1 MFDRYRRPLSA
12 LLLAAAIPAL
22 AAFAADKS
30 KTKSDDTTT
39 PSYEQPQPTV
49 ETLDL
54 TMYQRIREEGL
65 MHSHIMEYGSALA
78 DDIGPRLTGS
88 PNMAKANAW
97 TRDQLTAMGCVNA
110 HLEDWGEFGM
120 GWQQLNT
127 WVRMT
132 SPDTAIFI
140 AQATPWSS
148 STNGPV
154 SGEAVAVNIQTDA
167 DFDQYKGKL
176 AGKIVLLGEMREV
189 PPVDKALFERYT
201 DKELEEIAQYPVTDR
216 GAADMQTR
224 LRAYLQRYK
233 LVDKIAQFLA
243 DEKAAAIIRPSRDGK
258 NGGGSGGTIFDDN
271 GAALGRQ
278 PYLADHKV
286 KVPVVVM
293 AIENYGRVFRLLQAH
308 VPVTIE
314 MDVETKFT
322 GDHEHGFDTVAEI
335 PGTDPKLKDEVVM
348 VGGHLDSWIAGTG
361 ATDNGAG
368 SIVAMEVM
376 RILNSLGVKPRRT
389 IRIVLWSGEEEG
401 LFGSRGYV
409 KQHFGYAT
417 PLATPDQAALP
428 EFMRKTGPLELK
440 PEQKLLSGYFNVDN
454 GSGQIRGVYLQE
466 NAAIAPIFAQWI
478 APLKDLGVT
487 TISMRNTGGTDHLSF
502 DAVGIP
508 GFQFI
513 QDNLDYESRTHH
525 SNQDVFERLQPGD
538 LKQIATVE
546 AIFVYN
552 TAMRDQMLPRKP
564 LPHPE
569 LRDKQTAPLE
579 NLFLGAVPPSDD
591 KK

>member
-1 MFDRYRRPLSA
+1 MLDCCRRPVSA
-12 LLLAAAIPAL
+12 LLLTFAIPAFT
-22 AAFAADKS
+22 AFAADKD
-30 KTKSDDTTT
+30 KAKAKAEDTT
-39 PSYEQPQPTV
+39 PSYEQPQPAT
-49 ETLDL
+49 ENLDL
-54 TMYQRIREEGL
+54 SMYQRIREEGL
-65 MHSHIMEYGSALA
+65 MHSKVMEYASALS

-132 SPDTAIFI
+132 APDIAVFI
-140 AQATPWSS
+140 AQATPWSP
-148 STNGPV
+148 STNGTV
-154 SGEAVAVNIQTDA
+154 SGEAIYVNIQNDT

-189 PPVDKALFERYT
+189 PAVDKALFERYT
-201 DKELEEIAQYPVTDR
+201 DKELEELAQYPVNDR
-216 GAADMQTR
+216 AAADMQAR
-224 LRAYLQRYK
+224 LRNYMQRTRM
-233 LVDKIAQFLA
+233 VDKIAEFLA
-243 DEKAAAIIRPSRDGK
+243 DQKAAAVIRPSRDGK
-258 NGGGSGGTIFDDN
+258 DGGGSGGIIFDDN

-278 PYLADHKV
+278 PYLADHRV
-286 KVPVVVM
+286 KLPVVVM
-293 AIENYGRVFRLLQAH
+293 AIESYGRVYRLLEAH
-308 VPVTIE
+308 VPVTLE
-314 MDVETKFT
+314 MDVETRFT

-335 PGTDPKLKDEVVM
+335 PGSDPKLKDEVVM

-368 SIVAMEVM
+368 SVVAMEVM
-376 RILNSLGVKPRRT
+376 RILNALQVKPRRT
-389 IRIVLWSGEEEG
+389 IRIALWSGEEQG
-401 LFGSRGYV
+401 LYGSRGYV
-409 KQHFGYAT
+409 KQHFGYAA
-417 PLATPDQAALP
+417 PLNTPDQAQLP
-428 EFMRKTGPLELK
+428 EFMRKTGPLEIK
-440 PEQKLLSGYFNVDN
+440 PEQKLISGYFNVDN
-454 GSGQIRGVYLQE
+454 GSGKIRGVYLQE

-478 APLKDLGVT
+478 APLRDLGVT
-487 TISMRNTGGTDHLSF
+487 TLSMRNTGGTDHLSF

-513 QDNLDYESRTHH
+513 QDGLEYESRTHH
-525 SNQDVFERLQPGD
+525 SNQDVYERLQASD

-552 TAMRDQMLPRKP
+552 AAMREQMLPRKP

-569 LRDKQTAPLE
+569 LRDQQNAPLP
-579 NLFLGAVPPSDD
+579 NLFPGAVREE

>member
-1 MFDRYRRPLSA
+1 MFDCCRRA
-12 LLLAAAIPAL
+12 LPAFLLIASIPV
-22 AAFAADKS
+22 FAADK
-30 KTKSDDTTT
+30 TKSKAPVEDNT
-39 PSYEQPQPTV
+39 PSYDQPQPAI
-49 ETLDL
+49 EKIDL

-65 MHSHIMEYGSALA
+65 QHSHVMEYASALT

-97 TRDQLTAMGCVNA
+97 TRDQLAAMGCVNA

-132 SPDTAIFI
+132 SPDTAVLI
-140 AQATPWSS
+140 AQATPWSP
-148 STNGPV
+148 STNGAV
-154 SGEAVAVNIQTDA
+154 SGEAVYVNIQEEK
-167 DFDQYKGKL
+167 DFDKYRGKL
-176 AGKIVLLGEMREV
+176 AGKIVFLGEMRDV
-189 PPVDKALFERYT
+189 PPVDKPLFERYSE
-201 DKELEEIAQYPVTDR
+201 KELEEIAQYPVSDR
-216 GAADMQTR
+216 EGRDMQAR
-224 LRAYLQRYK
+224 LRMYLQRYQ

-243 DEKAAAIIRPSRDGK
+243 DEKALAVVRPSRDGK
-258 NGGGSGGTIFDDN
+258 DGGGSGGTIFDDN

-293 AIENYGRVFRLLQAH
+293 AIENYGRVYRLLQAH

-322 GDHEHGFDTVAEI
+322 GEHEHGYDTIAEI
-335 PGTDPKLKDEVVM
+335 PGTDPKLKDEIVM

-368 SIVAMEVM
+368 SVVAMEVM
-376 RILNSLGVKPRRT
+376 RILKALDVHPRRT
-389 IRIVLWSGEEEG
+389 IRIALWSGEEEG

-409 KQHFGYAT
+409 KQHFGFAP
-417 PLATPDQAALP
+417 PLETPDQKALP
-428 EFMRKTGPLELK
+428 EFLRKTGPLEIK
-440 PEQKLLSGYFNVDN
+440 PEQKLVSAYFNVDN
-454 GSGQIRGVYLQE
+454 GSGRIRGVYLQE
-466 NAAIAPIFAQWI
+466 NAAVAPIFAQWI

-487 TISMRNTGGTDHLSF
+487 TLSMRNTGGTDHLSF

-513 QDNLDYESRTHH
+513 QDDLDYESRTHH
-525 SNQDVFERLQPGD
+525 SNMDTYERLQAAD

-552 TAMRDQMLPRKP
+552 AAMRDQMLPRKP

-569 LRDKQTAPLE
+569 LRDKQNAPIPD
-579 NLFLGAVPPSDD
+579 LFPGAVPPA
-591 KK
+591 KEQK

>member
-1 MFDRYRRPLSA
+1 MRFQNPFRVRFALLLCFSLPLSA
-12 LLLAAAIPAL
+12 
-22 AAFAADKS
+22 FAAEKNTEKNKDKQ
-30 KTKSDDTTT
+30 KTAADADK
-39 PSYEQPQPTV
+39 PSYELPQPAK
-49 ETLDL
+49 ENIDY
-54 TMYQRIREEGL
+54 TMYQRIRDEGIT
-65 MHSHIMEYGSALA
+65 HSHVMDFASALA
-78 DDIGPRLTGS
+78 DGIGPRLTGS
-88 PNMAKANAW
+88 PNLQKANEW
-97 TRDQLTAMGCVNA
+97 TRDQLTAMGCSNA

-154 SGEAVAVNIQTDA
+154 SGEAVSVNIQTDA

-271 GAALGRQ
+271 
-278 PYLADHKV
+278 V

-348 VGGHLDSWIAGTG
+348 VGAHLDSWIAGTG
-361 ATDNGAG
+361 AT
-368 SIVAMEVM
+368 
-376 RILNSLGVKPRRT
+376 
-389 IRIVLWSGEEEG
+389 
-401 LFGSRGYV
+401 
-409 KQHFGYAT
+409 
-417 PLATPDQAALP
+417 
-428 EFMRKTGPLELK
+428 
-440 PEQKLLSGYFNVDN
+440 
-454 GSGQIRGVYLQE
+454 
-466 NAAIAPIFAQWI
+466 
-478 APLKDLGVT
+478 
-487 TISMRNTGGTDHLSF
+487 
-502 DAVGIP
+502 
-508 GFQFI
+508 
-513 QDNLDYESRTHH
+513 
-525 SNQDVFERLQPGD
+525 
-538 LKQIATVE
+538 
-546 AIFVYN
+546 
-552 TAMRDQMLPRKP
+552 
-564 LPHPE
+564 
-569 LRDKQTAPLE
+569 
-579 NLFLGAVPPSDD
+579 
-591 KK
+591 

>member
-1 MFDRYRRPLSA
+1 MFNSCRRPLA
-12 LLLAAAIPAL
+12 AMLLTIAIP
-22 AAFAADKS
+22 AFAADKT
-30 KTKSDDTTT
+30 KTKSATEDTS
-39 PSYEQPQPTV
+39 PSYDQPQPAT
-49 ETLDL
+49 ENLDL

-65 MHSHIMEYGSALA
+65 AHSKIMEYGSALA

-110 HLEDWGEFGM
+110 HLEDWGDFGM

-132 SPDTAIFI
+132 SPDTAVFI
-140 AQATPWSS
+140 AQATPWSP
-148 STNGPV
+148 STNGAV
-154 SGEAVAVNIQTDA
+154 SGEAINVNIQDDK

-176 AGKIVLLGEMREV
+176 AGKIVLLGEMRDV
-189 PPVDKALFERYT
+189 PPVDKALFERYS
-201 DKELEEIAQYPVTDR
+201 DKELEEIAEYPVNDR
-216 GAADMQTR
+216 GAADLQTR
-224 LRAYLQRYK
+224 LRAYMQRYK
-233 LVDKIAQFLA
+233 MVDKIAQFLS
-243 DEKAAAIIRPSRDGK
+243 DEKAAAVIRPSRDAK

-293 AIENYGRVFRLLQAH
+293 AIESYGRVFRLLQAH
-308 VPVTIE
+308 VPVTLE

-389 IRIVLWSGEEEG
+389 IRIALWSGEEQG
-401 LFGSRGYV
+401 LYGSRGYV
-409 KQHFGYAT
+409 KQHFGYAA
-417 PLATPDQAALP
+417 PLTTPDQSALP
-428 EFMRKTGPLELK
+428 EFMRKTGPLEVK
-440 PEQKLLSGYFNVDN
+440 PEQKLVSGYFNVDN
-454 GSGQIRGVYLQE
+454 GSGKIRGIYLQE
-466 NAAIAPIFAQWI
+466 NAAISPIFAQWT

-487 TISMRNTGGTDHLSF
+487 TISMQNTGGTDHLSF

-513 QDNLDYESRTHH
+513 QDPLDYESRTHH
-525 SNQDVFERLQPGD
+525 SNQDVFERLQPAD

-552 TAMRDQMLPRKP
+552 AAMRDQMLPRKP

-569 LRDKQTAPLE
+569 LRDQKNAPLP
-579 NLFLGAVPPSDD
+579 NLFPGAVPPTDE

>member
-22 AAFAADKS
+22 SAFAADKA
-30 KTKSDDTTT
+30 KTKSTDDTTT
-39 PSYEQPQPTV
+39 PSYEQPQPSV

-154 SGEAVAVNIQTDA
+154 SGEAISVNIQTDA

-201 DKELEEIAQYPVTDR
+201 DKELEEIAEYPVTDR
-216 GAADMQTR
+216 AAGDMQTR

-243 DEKAAAIIRPSRDGK
+243 DEKAAA
-258 NGGGSGGTIFDDN
+258 
-271 GAALGRQ
+271 
-278 PYLADHKV
+278 
-286 KVPVVVM
+286 
-293 AIENYGRVFRLLQAH
+293 
-308 VPVTIE
+308 
-314 MDVETKFT
+314 
-322 GDHEHGFDTVAEI
+322 
-335 PGTDPKLKDEVVM
+335 
-348 VGGHLDSWIAGTG
+348 
-361 ATDNGAG
+361 
-368 SIVAMEVM
+368 
-376 RILNSLGVKPRRT
+376 
-389 IRIVLWSGEEEG
+389 
-401 LFGSRGYV
+401 
-409 KQHFGYAT
+409 
-417 PLATPDQAALP
+417 
-428 EFMRKTGPLELK
+428 
-440 PEQKLLSGYFNVDN
+440 
-454 GSGQIRGVYLQE
+454 
-466 NAAIAPIFAQWI
+466 
-478 APLKDLGVT
+478 
-487 TISMRNTGGTDHLSF
+487 
-502 DAVGIP
+502 
-508 GFQFI
+508 
-513 QDNLDYESRTHH
+513 
-525 SNQDVFERLQPGD
+525 
-538 LKQIATVE
+538 
-546 AIFVYN
+546 
-552 TAMRDQMLPRKP
+552 
-564 LPHPE
+564 
-569 LRDKQTAPLE
+569 
-579 NLFLGAVPPSDD
+579 
-591 KK
+591 

>member
-1 MFDRYRRPLSA
+1 MFDRCRRPVSA
-12 LLLAAAIPAL
+12 LLLTVAIPAF
-22 AAFAADKS
+22 AAFAADKA
-30 KTKSDDTTT
+30 KTKAEDTT
-39 PSYEQPQPTV
+39 PSYEQPQPAT
-49 ETLDL
+49 ENLDL
-54 TMYQRIREEGL
+54 MMYQRIREEGL
-65 MHSHIMEYGSALA
+65 MHSKIMEYGSALT

-132 SPDTAIFI
+132 SPDTAVFI
-140 AQATPWSS
+140 AQATPWSP
-148 STNGPV
+148 STNGTV
-154 SGEAVAVNIQTDA
+154 SGEATYVNIQTDA

-176 AGKIVLLGEMREV
+176 AGKIVLLGEMRDV
-189 PPVDKALFERYT
+189 PPVDKVLFERYT
-201 DKELEEIAQYPVTDR
+201 DKELEELAQYPVT
-216 GAADMQTR
+216 GPGADMQAR
-224 LRAYLQRYK
+224 LRTYMQRYRMT
-233 LVDKIAQFLA
+233 DKIAQFLA
-243 DEKAAAIIRPSRDGK
+243 DEKAAAVIRPSRDGK

-293 AIENYGRVFRLLQAH
+293 AIESYGRVYRLLQAH
-308 VPVTIE
+308 VPVTLE

-376 RILNSLGVKPRRT
+376 RILNALQVRPRRT
-389 IRIVLWSGEEEG
+389 IRIALWSGEEQG
-401 LFGSRGYV
+401 LYGSRGYV
-409 KQHFGYAT
+409 KQHFGYAPPLNT
-417 PLATPDQAALP
+417 PEQAQLP
-428 EFMRKTGPLELK
+428 EFMRKTGPLEIK
-440 PEQKLLSGYFNVDN
+440 PEQRLLSGYFNVDN
-454 GSGQIRGVYLQE
+454 GSGKIRGVYLQE
-466 NAAIAPIFAQWI
+466 NAVIAPIFEQWI

-487 TISMRNTGGTDHLSF
+487 TLSMRNTGGTDHLSF

-525 SNQDVFERLQPGD
+525 SNQDVYERLQPGD

-552 TAMRDQMLPRKP
+552 AAMRDQMLPRKP

-569 LRDKQTAPLE
+569 LRDQQNAPLP
-579 NLFLGAVPPSDD
+579 NLFPGAVPPADE

>member
-1 MFDRYRRPLSA
+1 MPTLCRRT
-12 LLLAAAIPAL
+12 LLLLLIATVP
-22 AAFAADKS
+22 AFAPAFGADKS
-30 KTKSDDTTT
+30 KTKAEADV
-39 PSYEQPQPTV
+39 PAWEQPQPAV
-49 ETLDL
+49 ENIDY
-54 TMYQRIREEGL
+54 TMYARIREEGL
-65 MHSHIMEYGSALA
+65 QHSHVMEYGSALA

-110 HLEDWGEFGM
+110 HLDDWGEFGM

-132 SPDTAIFI
+132 SPDTAVFI
-140 AQATPWSS
+140 AQATPWSP

-154 SGEAVAVNIQTDA
+154 SGEAVYVNIQDEK

-189 PPVDKALFERYT
+189 PPVDKALFERYSE
-201 DKELEEIAQYPVTDR
+201 KELEDIAEYPTGDAR
-216 GAADMQTR
+216 GAADYQTR
-224 LRAYLQRYK
+224 LKAYIARSRMS
-233 LVDKIAQFLA
+233 DKIATFLA
-243 DEKAAAIIRPSRDGK
+243 DEKAAAVIRPSRDAK
-258 NGGGSGGTIFDDN
+258 DGGGSGGTIFDDN
-271 GAALGRQ
+271 GAALGRT
-278 PYLADHKV
+278 PYKRETAV

-293 AIENYGRVFRLLQAH
+293 AIESYGRVYRLLQAH

-322 GDHEHGFDTVAEI
+322 GDHEHGYDTIAEI
-335 PGTDPKLKDEVVM
+335 PGTDPELKDQVVM

-368 SIVAMEVM
+368 TIVAMEVM
-376 RILNSLGVKPRRT
+376 RILKALDVHPRRT
-389 IRIVLWSGEEEG
+389 IRIALWSGEEEG

-409 KQHFGYAT
+409 KEHFGYAAPLTT
-417 PLATPDQAALP
+417 PEQMALP
-428 EFMRKTGPLELK
+428 EFLRATGPLELK
-440 PEQKLLSGYFNVDN
+440 PDQKLISGYFNLDN
-454 GSGQIRGVYLQE
+454 GSGKVRGIYLQE
-466 NAAIAPIFAQWI
+466 NAAVLPIFTQWM

-487 TISMRNTGGTDHLSF
+487 TITMRNTGGTDHLSF

-513 QDNLDYESRTHH
+513 QDPLDYETRTHH

-538 LKQIATVE
+538 LKQAAVVE

-552 TAMRDQMLPRKP
+552 AAMRDQMLPRKP

-569 LRDKQTAPLE
+569 LRQQQTKPLPGV
-579 NLFLGAVPPSDD
+579 FPGAVEPSGV
-591 KK
+591 